1 LDEYQVILTDHSAAA
16 ANELDDIVSNE
27 VHDLRVQ
34 GALSSPKLTDLF
46 DRFFAERPALRVAIP
61 RNYLVRHATAG
72 LLSPGRY
79 FQTAAMSTVEA
90 AKLSQSDFSL
100 DNAQLSELLEEDE
113 PQPFELLEEDEPQPF
128 ELLEE
133 DEPQP
138 FELLEEDENDSSEL
152 GSGEAGSSETD
163 F

>member
-34 GALSSPKLTDLF
+34 GALDSSKLTDLF
-46 DRFFAERPALRVAIP
+46 DRLFAERPALRVAIP

-90 AKLSQSDFSL
+90 AKLGQSEFSL
-100 DNAQLSELLEEDE
+100 DNAQLFELVEEDE
-113 PQPFELLEEDEPQPF
+113 PQPYEVLEEDEI
-128 ELLEE
+128 
-133 DEPQP
+133 
-138 FELLEEDENDSSEL
+138 DSSEL
-152 GSGEAGSSETD
+152 GSGEAGSSEAD